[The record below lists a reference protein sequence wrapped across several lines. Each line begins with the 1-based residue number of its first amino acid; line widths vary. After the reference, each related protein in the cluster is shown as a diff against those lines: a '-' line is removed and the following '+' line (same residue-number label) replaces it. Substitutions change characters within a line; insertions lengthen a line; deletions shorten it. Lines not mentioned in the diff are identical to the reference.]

1 MRIVTKQTIW
11 ESFHVPT
18 HEEESLSTFLKEHP
32 QADAEDLLWWADE
45 RGLDLNPEL
54 VPDTAEFLHP
64 SENGG
69 FATVE
74 VELDNGT
81 VFWKNGE

>member
-1 MRIVTKQTIW
+1 MKIVAKQTIW
-11 ESFHVPT
+11 ESFYVPT
-18 HEEESLSTFLKEHP
+18 HEEENLRSFLNEHP
-32 QADAEDLLWWADE
+32 QADAEDLLGWADE

-74 VELDNGT
+74 VERDNGT